1 MQFREARR
9 PEPALGAESVTIGGN
24 QRAQGIKALEHRGG
38 EIERRV
44 ARRARAQQDGQQFR
58 VGQRRGAF
66 VQQLLARSFVAGPI
80 PNCHAPEHDEGRF
93 NSLAAFR
100 WRATSYGSSARRTV
114 NPLPWECG
122 QLCPE
127 LPNPPP
133 PPGVAEKTSTTSKS
147 TRPPRPN
154 TTRPL
159 RSPGV
164 KV

>member
-9 PEPALGAESVTIGGN
+9 PEPALGAESLTIGGD
-24 QRAQGIKALEHRGG
+24 QLAQGMKALEHGAR

-44 ARRARAQQDGQQFR
+44 SRGARTQQDGQQFR

-80 PNCHAPEHDEGRF
+80 PNCHASEHDEGRF

-100 WRATSYGSSARRTV
+100 WRATTYDSSARRIV
-114 NPLPWECG
+114 NLVPWTCG

-127 LPNPPP
+127 LPNPPAP
-133 PPGVAEKTSTTSKS
+133 HVA
-147 TRPPRPN
+147 
-154 TTRPL
+154 
-159 RSPGV
+159 
-164 KV
+164 

>member
-9 PEPALGAESVTIGGN
+9 PEPALGAESLTIGGN
-24 QRAQGIKALEHRGG
+24 QLAQGMKAVEHGAR

-44 ARRARAQQDGQQFR
+44 SRRARAQQDGQQFR

-114 NPLPWECG
+114 DPAPWESG
-122 QLCPE
+122 QLCPQ
-127 LPNPPP
+127 LPNPPAP
-133 PPGVAEKTSTTSKS
+133 RGVAGKSSATANSTF
-147 TRPPRPN
+147 
-154 TTRPL
+154 TTRPHTICAIT
-159 RSPGV
+159 
-164 KV
+164 